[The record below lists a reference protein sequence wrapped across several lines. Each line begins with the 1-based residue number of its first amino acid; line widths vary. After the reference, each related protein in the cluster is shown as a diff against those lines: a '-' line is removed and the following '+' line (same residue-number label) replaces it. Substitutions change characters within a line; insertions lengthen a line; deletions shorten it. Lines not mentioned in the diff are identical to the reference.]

1 VSKRT
6 TILAGAA
13 VLLIATVLAYL
24 PATRGGFVWDDEDWV
39 EHNPLLVDADGMWRI
54 WFSNDQPSQYFPMVY
69 TTFRLEYSIWGL
81 EPLGYHVTNI
91 VLHAIN
97 VLLVWWLLARL
108 RVPAAW
114 LASAVFALHPV
125 QVESVAWITERKN
138 VLMFF
143 FFALALGAWLTFVDR
158 SEQPRRGRSFYLLS
172 LGLYV
177 IALLAKTTAST
188 MPAALVLTLWMKHLR
203 VDRRRWLQIT
213 PFVVLGVAAGLLSMW
228 WERFYQGVYPSVV
241 YEGPIERLLIAS
253 HGVWFYLGKLAWPTS
268 FTFSYPKWS
277 ISAADPALYIWPVLC
292 LVATW
297 GLWRWRSRIGRGPI
311 AAMVFFVATL
321 SPLLGLI
328 MLATFVY
335 TYVADHYQY
344 VACIGP
350 IALACA
356 TGHGIARRFGRQ
368 GLRLGSAVAVIVLVL
383 LGTLTWRQGAIY
395 ASRET
400 VWRDTLRKNPNSWLA
415 HNNLG
420 TALRSQ
426 GRFEEA
432 AGHYRQAL
440 LLDRDLEGSSG
451 RIHFNLAD
459 MLAAQGDHEQAI
471 EHYRQAL
478 QEHPGNY
485 LAHHNMANSM
495 VKWDRSD
502 DATVHY
508 RRALEIRPDYA
519 AGHHNLA
526 NLLRSQGNL
535 DEALMHYERALEID
549 PGHANSHKGLALLL
563 SGRGAVTEAIDHYRA
578 ALETDPDDAET
589 HYNLGNALRS
599 QGRLE
604 VSARGGRGSHRR
616 VDAKQPGPRALH
628 PGRRRRSDRA
638 TSNGPADAARL
649 RRRTLQPGSDPGQTR
664 PAAGSPDR
672 VPRGDPLA
680 ARLAATPHEH
690 GFHSRHAPRSGRA
703 RRGLSDRAGGT
714 RGRADGERRSTG
726 AAHARGGVRGRWPPD
741 VRGAD
746 RRGRPPAGI
755 GPGLDRAGA
764 TDRTTAPVAPPG
776 AAVTERHKVSWRP
789 RSIPEYN

>member
-502 DATVHY
+502 DATAHY

-604 VSARGGRGSHRR
+604 DAVLHYRRAVDADPTDELTRNNLGLALSILGDVEGAIEQLRTALRMRPDYVDGRYNLGQILARHGRLREALIEYREVTRLRPDWPQPLTSMAFILATHPDRDVRDAGSAIELAERAAELTESDDPLVLHTLAAAYAAGGRRTSAVRTAEAALRLASARGST
-616 VDAKQPGPRALH
+616 ALAQQIEQQL
-628 PGRRRRSDRA
+628 RS
-638 TSNGPADAARL
+638 L
-649 RRRTLQPGSDPGQTR
+649 RRE
-664 PAAGSPDR
+664 
-672 VPRGDPLA
+672 PR
-680 ARLAATPHEH
+680 
-690 GFHSRHAPRSGRA
+690 
-703 RRGLSDRAGGT
+703 
-714 RGRADGERRSTG
+714 
-726 AAHARGGVRGRWPPD
+726 
-741 VRGAD
+741 
-746 RRGRPPAGI
+746 
-755 GPGLDRAGA
+755 
-764 TDRTTAPVAPPG
+764 
-776 AAVTERHKVSWRP
+776 
-789 RSIPEYN
+789 